1 MRVLLDTPVLLWF
14 LEDSAKLGP
23 KVRRLLARP
32 DTDLVISD
40 VSLLKLAFLSRA
52 GRMHF
57 KDGFN
62 AWIWLEVVP
71 YGWQRLHLHL
81 DHMLV
86 LSGLSPASLDPF
98 DLLLAAQALHEEL
111 PLITANSVFAS
122 LGVKTFWSA

>member
-14 LEDSAKLGP
+14 LEDSAELGP
-23 KVRRLLARP
+23 KVRRLHARP

-40 VSLLKLAFLSRA
+40 VSLLKLAFLARA
-52 GRMHF
+52 GRLLF
-57 KDGFN
+57 KHGFN
-62 AWIWLEVVP
+62 SWLWLEVVP

-86 LSGLSPASLDPF
+86 LSELPTAPSDPF

-111 PLITANSVFAS
+111 PLITSNSVFAS
-122 LGVKTFWSA
+122 LGIKTIWNP